1 MEHVASYPTIQ
12 IIWMRRVWFGI
23 ELLVLQA
30 TWTLATG
37 LEIDRLPFV
46 DFDSDGQYK
55 NF

>member
-1 MEHVASYPTIQ
+1 MGNVASYPTIQ
-12 IIWMRRVWFGI
+12 IIWMRGVRFGI

-30 TWTLATG
+30 TLALATG

>member
-1 MEHVASYPTIQ
+1 MSRQSMILSK
-12 IIWMRRVWFGI
+12 G
-23 ELLVLQA
+23 
-30 TWTLATG
+30 LALPSG